1 MDSSQLL
8 LVLRSL
14 QKTEL
19 AQFEKFLHSPYFH
32 RKKLPEELFPLWIYI
47 KKGLKSKG
55 QSYFEKSKV
64 YQILFPQQ
72 PFFKGKLEKLMSQL
86 YAQVKSFL
94 VFQQLEQNA
103 GEQMQQIHLMTAFFD
118 RKLSRPFN
126 HIYKKLQAIQ
136 PELEDNWSADFLYEQ
151 FVMQEKISE
160 FQSLYN
166 TRKNDLNLPQ
176 THFYLDLH
184 FLVSKLK
191 YAIQLLARDLFVF
204 KVNSEESLL
213 SLDAIIPVLSSA
225 YKDIP
230 MVKLYLKAYALLK
243 CFYIKEGE
251 NLHQQ
256 FNQLL
261 DTYAAS
267 MPYEQLKTLQT
278 LNRNYA
284 VYKYH
289 EGNPIYLKQ
298 TFILYQQHLKQGF
311 LYQNDQILP
320 GTLSNIVLIGLR
332 NKAFDWV
339 YQFLLQHKDCIGG
352 TTTPDIVFQYN
363 MGQYYFSIQDYDKS
377 LSYIALT
384 YEDQYYKIAARRLE
398 VMILYEINSEIFE
411 SKLNAFKLYIYRLT
425 EASAHFKNKI
435 RNQNF
440 ADLLKQIWRPKT
452 LKNQTRIDKLLKKA
466 KSLKYLTDREWLI
479 EKLNSLR

>member
-1 MDSSQLL
+1 MNSSQLL
-8 LVLRSL
+8 SVLRSF
-14 QKTEL
+14 QKAEVV
-19 AQFEKFLHSPYFH
+19 QFEKFLLSPYFH
-32 RKKLPEELFPLWIYI
+32 KKKLPQELFQLWSYLR
-47 KKGLKSKG
+47 KGLKSKN
-55 QSYFEKSKV
+55 SHYFEKPRV
-64 YQILFPQQ
+64 YQNLFPEQ
-72 PFFKGKLEKLMSQL
+72 PFLKGKLEKLMSQL
-86 YAQVKSFL
+86 YSQVKSFL
-94 VFQQLEQNA
+94 IFQQLKQNT
-103 GEQMQQIHLMTAFFD
+103 GEKAQQMHLMTVFFD

-126 HIYKKLQAIQ
+126 HLYKKLQAVQ
-136 PELEDNWSADFLYEQ
+136 PDLENNWSSEFLYEQ
-151 FVMQEKISE
+151 FVLQEKISE

-204 KVNSEESLL
+204 RVNSEKSLL

-230 MVKLYLKAYALLK
+230 IVKLHLKAYHLLK
-243 CFYIKEGE
+243 CFYVKEGE
-251 NLHQQ
+251 ILHQQ
-256 FNQLL
+256 FNELL
-261 DTYAAS
+261 DIYAVC
-267 MPYEQLKTLQT
+267 MPYDQLKALQT

-289 EGNPIYLKQ
+289 EGNPVYLKK
-298 TFILYQQHLKQGF
+298 TFTLYQQHLKQGF
-311 LYQNDQILP
+311 LYQNGQILP

-339 YQFLLQHKDCIGG
+339 RQFLLQHKDCIGG
-352 TTTPDIVFQYN
+352 TTSPEIVFQYN
-363 MGQYYFSIQDYDKS
+363 MGQYYFSIQDYDKA

-479 EKLNSLR
+479 EKLNMLR